1 MKITNGTIWR
11 DTDGNVLHAHGGYII
26 KHGGVYYWYGEN
38 RLENFYVDC
47 YCSEDLVNWT
57 FRNHVLTADSR
68 TENSRV
74 RADLRLRT
82 RRAERSTLSGPRFC
96 MTGRRG
102 GS

>member
-47 YCSEDLVNWT
+47 Y
-57 FRNHVLTADSR
+57 
-68 TENSRV
+68 
-74 RADLRLRT
+74 
-82 RRAERSTLSGPRFC
+82 
-96 MTGRRG
+96 
-102 GS
+102 